1 MLSAQDVEKEIRRRW
16 AEAQSEG
23 ASHVDIRA
31 GDVHS
36 RLGGENRVPQV
47 CQVMTRL
54 KDAEDTVI
62 DGPASGLSTRLTIRY
77 ILPRGSRNSAELAIL
92 PETPLA
98 DDAPLPKAPDAVSR
112 GLVHD
117 AYGKAIMRGAAGD
130 AFLDGGSVCIVRFGD
145 DAAAGRIDGV
155 VGDRIAVE
163 VESRTPKQIRG
174 AVLDLMFHPYPC
186 KLLLII
192 AGHQN
197 NARQAAN
204 QCRYILAERVAPEN
218 FQVVLLTG
226 NGRDRRV
233 AEDVALVQQALQA
246 LGWRSS
252 ATSET
257 R

>member
-1 MLSAQDVEKEIRRRW
+1 MLRAQDVEKEIRRQW

-31 GDVHS
+31 GDVHNL
-36 RLGGENRVPQV
+36 LGGENRVPQV
-47 CQVMTRL
+47 CQVMHRL

-62 DGPASGLSTRLTIRY
+62 DGPESGLSTSLTIRY
-77 ILPRGSRNSAELAIL
+77 ILPRGSRNSAELPTL

-117 AYGKAIMRGAAGD
+117 AYGKPIMRGAAGD
-130 AFLDGGSVCIVRFGD
+130 AFLDGGAVCSVRFGD
-145 DAAAGRIDGV
+145 DAAGGRIDGV
-155 VGDRIAVE
+155 VGNRIAVE

-174 AVLDLMFHPYPC
+174 AVLDLLFHPYPC

-218 FQVVLLTG
+218 FQVVLLSG
-226 NGRDRRV
+226 NGRGRHV
-233 AEDVALVQQALQA
+233 AEDVALVQQALRA
-246 LGWRSS
+246 LGWSS
-252 ATSET
+252 STASET